1 MSINKHK
8 MLDISE
14 IISGRGPKNVK
25 NLQDFAS
32 QHGKINWL
40 LVKNLINNSINND
53 FEKYN
58 LDEEK
63 HSLVKLNK
71 NELVYSMYATPGI
84 VAINEFYD
92 NLYINQSFCKIIPNE
107 NICLKKFLFY
117 WLIKNKNYALS
128 LSSGTTQSNL
138 NINKIRNFVIYLPPI
153 EEQNAIISII
163 EPHEKLFIKYSNLV
177 DISSVENTKKDVD
190 NLISIIEPLEKSIKT
205 INLLQTKIGL
215 FIEKTFNFINN
226 NLANADLI
234 EFSLKDLLNI
244 KRGLPITEKDLL
256 NNPGNYPL
264 ISASSK
270 NNGIFGYFND
280 YMYDGKNITISMNG
294 NAGCI
299 FYQIGKFSANSDVL
313 VLSNSNKNLTN
324 IDYIYY
330 LLKTKE
336 KEIQNLAIGTTR
348 FRLGNSVIE
357 KFKVL
362 LPNMEIQKEF
372 SKIVEPLLNLSTKV
386 NKIEK
391 NLNECLLKIVKKL
404 II

>member
-1 MSINKHK
+1 MSIIYK
-8 MLDISE
+8 L
-14 IISGRGPKNVK
+14 G
-25 NLQDFAS
+25 
-32 QHGKINWL
+32 
-40 LVKNLINNSINND
+40 
-53 FEKYN
+53 
-58 LDEEK
+58 
-63 HSLVKLNK
+63 SLVNIYKGSTLITKKYIDENQGIYPVISSKTTENGIYGFINRYDYEKNKITMSLIGENAGTFFWQEKNFSLTNNACVFISNK
-71 NELVYSMYATPGI
+71 N
-84 VAINEFYD
+84 INYNYKYLF
-92 NLYINQSFCKIIPNE
+92 IT
-107 NICLKKFLFY
+107 LKKHEY
-117 WLIKNKNYALS
+117 KIKEFIVIGSARPMI
-128 LSSGTTQSNL
+128 SSNHL
-138 NINKIRNFVIYLPPI
+138 K
-153 EEQNAIISII
+153 
-163 EPHEKLFIKYSNLV
+163 LV
-177 DISSVENTKKDVD
+177 DV
-190 NLISIIEPLEKSIKT
+190 NLPSIEIQDAIISIIEPLEKSIKT

>member
-1 MSINKHK
+1 M
-8 MLDISE
+8 
-14 IISGRGPKNVK
+14 
-25 NLQDFAS
+25 
-32 QHGKINWL
+32 
-40 LVKNLINNSINND
+40 
-53 FEKYN
+53 
-58 LDEEK
+58 
-63 HSLVKLNK
+63 
-71 NELVYSMYATPGI
+71 
-84 VAINEFYD
+84 
-92 NLYINQSFCKIIPNE
+92 
-107 NICLKKFLFY
+107 
-117 WLIKNKNYALS
+117 
-128 LSSGTTQSNL
+128 
-138 NINKIRNFVIYLPPI
+138 
-153 EEQNAIISII
+153 
-163 EPHEKLFIKYSNLV
+163 
-177 DISSVENTKKDVD
+177 
-190 NLISIIEPLEKSIKT
+190 
-205 INLLQTKIGL
+205 
-215 FIEKTFNFINN
+215 
-226 NLANADLI
+226 
-234 EFSLKDLLNI
+234 KDLLNI
-244 KRGLPITEKDLL
+244 KRGLPITAKDLL
-256 NNPGNYPL
+256 NNPGSYPL

-362 LPNMEIQKEF
+362 LPNIEIQEKF
-372 SKIVEPLLNLSTKV
+372 SKIVEPLLNLSTKA

-404 II
+404 IV

>member
-1 MSINKHK
+1 MGYVDNYLYDGQNITISRVGNAGTTFYHEGKISLTDNCFILSRINKKIAKVKYVFYLLKLNEDKKIRSISHGTTRK
-8 MLDISE
+8 IINKTDLD
-14 IISGRGPKNVK
+14 
-25 NLQDFAS
+25 
-32 QHGKINWL
+32 
-40 LVKNLINNSINND
+40 NLI
-53 FEKYN
+53 
-58 LDEEK
+58 
-63 HSLVKLNK
+63 
-71 NELVYSMYATPGI
+71 
-84 VAINEFYD
+84 
-92 NLYINQSFCKIIPNE
+92 
-107 NICLKKFLFY
+107 
-117 WLIKNKNYALS
+117 
-128 LSSGTTQSNL
+128 
-138 NINKIRNFVIYLPPI
+138 IYLPSI
-153 EEQNAIISII
+153 EIQNAIISII
-163 EPHEKLFIKYSNLV
+163 EPI
-177 DISSVENTKKDVD
+177 
-190 NLISIIEPLEKSIKT
+190 EKSIKT

-215 FIEKTFNFINN
+215 FIEKTFNFIND
-226 NLANADLI
+226 NLVNSDLI

-244 KRGLPITEKDLL
+244 KRGLPITAKDLL
-256 NNPGNYPL
+256 NNPGSYPL

-362 LPNMEIQKEF
+362 LPNIEIQEKF
-372 SKIVEPLLNLSTKV
+372 SKIVEPLLNLSTKA

-404 II
+404 IV

>member
-153 EEQNAIISII
+153 EEQNAI
-163 EPHEKLFIKYSNLV
+163 
-177 DISSVENTKKDVD
+177 
-190 NLISIIEPLEKSIKT
+190 ISIIEPLEKSIKT

>member
-1 MSINKHK
+1 MSIVN
-8 MLDISE
+8 I
-14 IISGRGPKNVK
+14 G
-25 NLQDFAS
+25 
-32 QHGKINWL
+32 
-40 LVKNLINNSINND
+40 SI
-53 FEKYN
+53 
-58 LDEEK
+58 
-63 HSLVKLNK
+63 
-71 NELVYSMYATPGI
+71 
-84 VAINEFYD
+84 
-92 NLYINQSFCKIIPNE
+92 CKIIGGSTPSTKNNNLWKKEIPFYSLADLLINVASRYISIE
-107 NICLKKFLFY
+107 NNKFIDEPAILFSSTATIGNVCYVEEKCWFNDQIKAFISKDSNVLNTKYLYY
-117 WLIKNKNYALS
+117 WFLNNKHIIKSQANKGS
-128 LSSGTTQSNL
+128 VFSSIGIKELVNMKINL
-138 NINKIRNFVIYLPPI
+138 PSI

-163 EPHEKLFIKYSNLV
+163 EPI
-177 DISSVENTKKDVD
+177 
-190 NLISIIEPLEKSIKT
+190 EKSIKT

-215 FIEKTFNFINN
+215 FIEKTFNFIND
-226 NLANADLI
+226 NLVNSDLI

-244 KRGLPITEKDLL
+244 KRGLPITAKDLL
-256 NNPGNYPL
+256 NNPGSYPL

-280 YMYDGKNITISMNG
+280 YMYDGQNITISMNG

-362 LPNMEIQKEF
+362 LPNIEIQEKF
-372 SKIVEPLLNLSTKV
+372 SKIVEPLLNLSTKA

-404 II
+404 IV

>member
-1 MSINKHK
+1 MSINAK
-8 MLDISE
+8 LSSVFE
-14 IISGRGPKNVK
+14 IITTGKQKNTFNI
-25 NLQDFAS
+25 NLEGLYPLISAS
-32 QHGKINWL
+32 TANNGIMGYVDNYLYDGQNITISRVGNAGTTFYHEGKISLTDNCFILSRINKKIAKVKYVFYL
-40 LVKNLINNSINND
+40 LKLNEDKKIRSISHGTTRKIINKTDLDNLI
-53 FEKYN
+53 
-58 LDEEK
+58 
-63 HSLVKLNK
+63 
-71 NELVYSMYATPGI
+71 
-84 VAINEFYD
+84 
-92 NLYINQSFCKIIPNE
+92 
-107 NICLKKFLFY
+107 
-117 WLIKNKNYALS
+117 
-128 LSSGTTQSNL
+128 
-138 NINKIRNFVIYLPPI
+138 IYLPSI
-153 EEQNAIISII
+153 EIQNAIISII
-163 EPHEKLFIKYSNLV
+163 EPHEKLFVKYSNLV
-177 DISSVENTKKDVD
+177 DISSVENAKKDVD
-190 NLISIIEPLEKSIKT
+190 NLISIIEPIEKSIKT

-215 FIEKTFNFINN
+215 FIEKTFNFIND
-226 NLANADLI
+226 NLVNSDLI

-244 KRGLPITEKDLL
+244 KRGLPITAKDLL
-256 NNPGNYPL
+256 NNPGSYPL

-280 YMYDGKNITISMNG
+280 YMYDGQNITISMNG

-362 LPNMEIQKEF
+362 LPNIEIQEKF
-372 SKIVEPLLNLSTKV
+372 SKIVEPLLNLSTKA

-404 II
+404 IV